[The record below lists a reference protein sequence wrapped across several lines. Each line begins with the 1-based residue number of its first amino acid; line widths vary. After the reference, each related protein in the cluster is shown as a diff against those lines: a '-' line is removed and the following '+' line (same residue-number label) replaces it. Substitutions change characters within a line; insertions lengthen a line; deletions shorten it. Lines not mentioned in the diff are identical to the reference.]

1 MAYSQRIVA
10 YVVSCLLALWADSA
24 LAGVPPKAT
33 TNQTPT
39 PIGETGIQVKPA
51 EKPLFDNNAVF
62 PTAVI
67 SDQSETRTANNA
79 TATLTLRVH
88 NYNKTK
94 TDPAWLSVKDN
105 NVLME
110 PATTKVALPSLAPG
124 ESKTIVVSMKAQL
137 TGTTFATWN
146 NHYDNACGAE
156 YRLVLDWRGPQ
167 AQTPF
172 GEHIES
178 VLKLA
183 NGHDQPGQ
191 PICDDT
197 QCVVPCDVVKALK
210 TSLDGH
216 VVGYSY
222 FIGRDV
228 NFFKGGG
235 GSARTAAD
243 GSVVP
248 FGASTKVT
256 VASVSKLVSAIA
268 TVRLLDKK
276 GVALTT
282 GIGNYLPADWT
293 PGTYVKGITFKQ
305 LMSQQSGIKDYG
317 NVSQAYAGLKTFYDQ
332 NVSAA
337 GSQTCQNSS
346 VQNPPNPINPNN
358 TSACYS
364 NYNFSILRLLLP
376 KLNGNAEDASQASRP
391 ATLAAQYISLVQ
403 QNEFDLVGAPN
414 VSCAAPNNSTYAFA
428 YLYPGSKKGFD
439 WGDNSLGCGAA
450 GWYLSVDD
458 MSKVMVSLANGDGK
472 ILVHNPLR
480 RIVAV
485 GGLQPAG
492 PVLNGTAGKDLFQD
506 MKDSSLGFDEPL
518 FGTPNPPY
526 PEFEKNGGWGAN
538 CDANGNNCEQIST
551 SVAVFGPGVVGIL
564 FLNSN
569 VSGGPESGQGAAKIL
584 EDAYY
589 GALKPKT

>member
-1 MAYSQRIVA
+1 MITG
-10 YVVSCLLALWADSA
+10 LLALGAGSA
-24 LAGVPPKAT
+24 FAGLPPKAAT
-33 TNQTPT
+33 SQTVT
-39 PIGETGIQVKPA
+39 QAGQSGVQVKPA
-51 EKPLFDNNAVF
+51 EKPVFGANAVF

-67 SDQSETRTANNA
+67 SDESETRSVNDA
-79 TATLTLRVH
+79 TATLTLKVH
-88 NYNKTK
+88 NHEKVK
-94 TDPAWLSVKDN
+94 TDPAWLAVSDG

-110 PATTKVALPSLAPG
+110 PAGTKVALPSLAPG
-124 ESKTIVVSMKAQL
+124 ESKTVVVTMKAKL
-137 TGTTFATWN
+137 TGTTFAAWTT
-146 NHYDNACGAE
+146 HYDDACGAN

-172 GEHIES
+172 GEHIET
-178 VLKLA
+178 VLKEA
-183 NGHDQPGQ
+183 NGHDQPGR

-197 QCVVPCDVVKALK
+197 QCVVPCDVIK
-210 TSLDGH
+210 TLRQNLDGH
-216 VVGYSY
+216 VVGYAY
-222 FIGRDV
+222 FIGRDTG
-228 NFFKGGG
+228 FFKGGG
-235 GSARTAAD
+235 GNARTAAD
-243 GSVVP
+243 GSAVP

-268 TVRLLDKK
+268 AVRLLDKK

-282 GIGNYLPADWT
+282 GIGPYLPADWT

-305 LMSQQSGIKDYG
+305 LLSQQSGIKDYG

-332 NVSAA
+332 NVAPGGA
-337 GSQTCQNSS
+337 QTCKNSS

-358 TSACYS
+358 TSPCYS
-364 NYNFSILRLLLP
+364 NYNFSIFRILLP
-376 KLNGNAEDASQASRP
+376 KVNGNAEDSSQATRP
-391 ATLAAQYISLVQ
+391 GTLAAQYISLVQ

-414 VSCAAPNNSTYAFA
+414 VSCAAPVNSTYAFA
-428 YLYPGSKKGFD
+428 YIYPGSKKGFD
-439 WGDNSLGCGAA
+439 WGDNSLQCGAA

-472 ILVHNPLR
+472 ILVHNPYR
-480 RIVAV
+480 RVAGV

-492 PVLNGTAGKDLFQD
+492 PVLSGTAGKDLFQT

-526 PEFEKNGGWGAN
+526 PEFEKNGGWSAN

-589 GALKPKT
+589 AALKPKP

>member
-1 MAYSQRIVA
+1 MAYSQRFVA
-10 YVVSCLLALWADSA
+10 CVLIGLVAGFAGSA
-24 LAGVPPKAT
+24 IAGAPPKAT
-33 TNQTPT
+33 TTPT
-39 PIGETGIQVKPA
+39 TVPQSGQTGIQVKPA
-51 EKPLFDNNAVF
+51 DQPVFGASAVF

-67 SDQSETRTANNA
+67 SDEVETRSANNA

-88 NYNKTK
+88 NYNKVK
-94 TDPAWLSVKDN
+94 TAPAWLGVADN
-105 NVLME
+105 NVLMDL
-110 PATTKVALPSLAPG
+110 AQTRVALPSLAPG
-124 ESKTIVVSMKAQL
+124 ESQTIVVAMKADL
-137 TGTTFATWN
+137 TGTSFATWS

-167 AQTPF
+167 ADTPF
-172 GEHIES
+172 GEHVES

-183 NGHDQPGQ
+183 NGHEQPGQ

-197 QCVVPCDVVKALK
+197 QCVVPCDVVKALR

-222 FIGRDV
+222 FVGRDV

-235 GSARTAAD
+235 GAARTAAD

-276 GVALTT
+276 SVALNA
-282 GIGNYLPADWT
+282 GIGTYLPADWT
-293 PGTYVKGITFKQ
+293 PGTYVKGITFRQ
-305 LMSQQSGIKDYG
+305 LLSQQSGIKDYG
-317 NVSQAYAGLKTFYDQ
+317 NVSMAYAGLKTFYDQ
-332 NVSAA
+332 SVSYAA
-337 GSQTCQNSS
+337 NQTCKNSS

-358 TSACYS
+358 QSPCYS
-364 NYNFSILRLLLP
+364 NYNFAILRVLLP

-414 VSCAAPNNSTYAFA
+414 VSCVAPVNSTYAFA

-480 RIVAV
+480 RVSGV
-485 GGLQPAG
+485 VGLQPAG
-492 PVLNGTAGKDLFQD
+492 PVLNGAYGKDLFQD
-506 MKDSSLGFDEPL
+506 MKDGSLGFDRPL
-518 FGTPNPPY
+518 FGSVSTY

-569 VSGGPESGQGAAKIL
+569 VSGGAESGQGAAKIL